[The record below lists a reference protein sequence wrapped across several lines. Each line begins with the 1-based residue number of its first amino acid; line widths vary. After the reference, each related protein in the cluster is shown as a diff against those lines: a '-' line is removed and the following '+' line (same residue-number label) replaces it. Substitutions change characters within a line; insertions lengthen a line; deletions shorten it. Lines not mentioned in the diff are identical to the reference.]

1 MAETVIYPRRLVMIQ
16 IEHSCMFC
24 EEPEAPSYSYY
35 VCLYSKMGY
44 ISCDNCRE
52 KCKKAI
58 DNWEKNI
65 AYGQA
70 NYLKEKTI
78 KIKRS
83 PVNGVRAI
91 EDGWSLDNPITT
103 QNDDGK
109 ETIHCYNPKKDM
121 ARWCLMEEILE
132 LNPRDN
138 VFEPIDPA
146 PISKE
151 TTD

>member
-1 MAETVIYPRRLVMIQ
+1 
-16 IEHSCMFC
+16 MFC
-24 EEPEAPSYSYY
+24 DEPEAPSYSYY

-44 ISCDNCRE
+44 ISCD
-52 KCKKAI
+52 KCKGKCKDAI
-58 DNWEKNI
+58 TNWEKNI

-83 PVNGVRAI
+83 PVNGVRAV
-91 EDGWSLDNPITT
+91 EDGWTLDNPITAL
-103 QNDDGK
+103 NDDGK

-121 ARWCLMEEILE
+121 ARWCLMEEIIE

-138 VFEPIDPA
+138 VFEPIAPA
-146 PISKE
+146 PIAQE
-151 TTD
+151 TAD

>member
-1 MAETVIYPRRLVMIQ
+1 
-16 IEHSCMFC
+16 
-24 EEPEAPSYSYY
+24 
-35 VCLYSKMGY
+35 MGY

-91 EDGWSLDNPITT
+91 EDGWTLDNPITT
-103 QNDDGK
+103 LNNDGK
-109 ETIHCYNPKKDM
+109 ETIHCYNPSKDM
-121 ARWCLMEEILE
+121 ARWCLIEEIIE

-138 VFEPIDPA
+138 VFEPIDHA
-146 PISKE
+146 PIGEE